1 LLYCFG
7 HTPQA
12 PTYVAAAPIQY
23 VQQQP
28 QYVVA
33 AAPTYVAAAPIG
45 GGMKGKGGGLLGG
58 GLLGGGGLFGK

>member
-1 LLYCFG
+1 MPLHARAALTVM
-7 HTPQA
+7 HLPQA
-12 PTYVAAAPIQY
+12 PTFVAAAPIQY

-33 AAPTYVAAAPIG
+33 AAPG
-45 GGMKGKGGGLLGG
+45 GLKGKGG